1 MESMRYV
8 VYNGSREIYA
18 NMVSAAK
25 SLLAHTKVDKV
36 FFLVEDDVFPFPLPP
51 VIETRNVSRLIRE
64 YFKPGGPNYSSRWT
78 PLGLA
83 RWMLTKVFPDLD
95 QILAIDADTIVMQDV
110 KELFDLPM
118 DGYYFA
124 GAKEPVL
131 TQNRGYLY
139 INAGVMLCNLR
150 KLREDKKDAEIIS
163 ALNNRHFFFIGQDA
177 MNELCRGNILAIS
190 SDYNACGFTE
200 AANNKKIL
208 HFAGDREWVDG
219 ELATRYRDMP
229 WPD

>member
-1 MESMRYV
+1 MRNV

-25 SLLAHTKVDKV
+25 SLLTHTKVDKV
-36 FFLVEDDVFPFPLPP
+36 FFLIEDDIFPFPLPP
-51 VIETRNVSRLIRE
+51 VIETRNVRGLIRDH
-64 YFKPGGPNYSSRWT
+64 FKPGGPNYGSRWT

-83 RWMLTKVFPDLD
+83 RWMLTKIFPDLD

-110 KELFDLPM
+110 GELFELPI

-124 GAKEPVL
+124 GAREPVL
-131 TQNRGYLY
+131 TQNKGYLY

-150 KLREDKKDAEIIS
+150 KLRDDKKDAEIIS
-163 ALNNRHFFFIGQDA
+163 ALNNRHFFFVGQDA
-177 MNELCRGNILAIS
+177 MNELCRGHILAIS
-190 SDYNACGFTE
+190 SEYNACGFTE
-200 AANNKKIL
+200 ATSNKKIL
-208 HFAGDREWVDG
+208 HFAGDRKWVDG
-219 ELATRYRDMP
+219 ELATRYRTMP